1 MTESRD
7 PSHSEA
13 RDPSSPDSRDPLLPE
28 SQDTSLSEPAGS
40 SFPEPA
46 GSSFPEPVEGQA
58 GSTAPPPITVI
69 IGAGLVGASVGCALT
84 AAGWPVH
91 LVDAKAS
98 HARVAAELGAG
109 TAAPADPQRV
119 GLVVA
124 AVPPRVLPGV
134 ITTALQT
141 YPHAVVTDV
150 GSVKA
155 GVLNTLWDT
164 EPELARYV
172 GSHPM
177 AGSQHSGPMTARAD
191 LFVDRTWVITPHR
204 RTALEAVELVQ
215 RVVAACHARPVIM
228 DVDDHD
234 AAVAR
239 VSHLPHLMSVLT
251 AGRLN
256 EIPAE
261 DLLLAGQGL
270 RDVTRIAGSDP
281 GLWEQILGSNS
292 GAVLAE
298 LRQVHD
304 QLQVLIKA
312 LEQPGTEELRTVLT
326 SGVSGTHRIPG
337 KHGRAAVTYSRVVV
351 QIPDEPGALGRLF
364 ALVGEAGVNVEDIA
378 IEHDQVR
385 EVGYLSLSVDPDTEA
400 DLVGAITA
408 NGWVVQP

>member
-1 MTESRD
+1 MTESR
-7 PSHSEA
+7 PTTA
-13 RDPSSPDSRDPLLPE
+13 
-28 SQDTSLSEPAGS
+28 EPPG
-40 SFPEPA
+40 P
-46 GSSFPEPVEGQA
+46 
-58 GSTAPPPITVI
+58 TVI
-69 IGAGLVGASVGCALT
+69 IGAGLVGASAGCALT

-109 TAAPADPQRV
+109 TVTPADPDEVR
-119 GLVVA
+119 LVVA
-124 AVPPRVLPGV
+124 AVPPRVLSGV
-134 ITTALQT
+134 ISDALRT
-141 YPHAVVTDV
+141 YPNATVTDV

-155 GVLNTLWDT
+155 GVLHSLWDS
-164 EPELARYV
+164 EPELSRYV

-177 AGSQHSGPMTARAD
+177 AGSQYSGPLTARAD

-204 RTALEAVELVQ
+204 RSAAAAVEAV
-215 RVVAACHARPVIM
+215 RSVVAACQARPVIM
-228 DVDDHD
+228 DVDEHD

-256 EIPAE
+256 DVPAD

-292 GAVLAE
+292 GAVLSE

-304 QLQVLIKA
+304 QLQALIKA
-312 LEQPGTEELRTVLT
+312 LEQPETDDLRDVLSHGVTGTR
-326 SGVSGTHRIPG
+326 RIPG
-337 KHGRAAVTYSRVVV
+337 KHGRAAVSYSRVVV

-364 ALVGEAGVNVEDIA
+364 ALVGESGVNVEDIA

-385 EVGYLSLSVDPDTEA
+385 ELGYLSLSVDPANEA
-400 DLVGAITA
+400 DLVAAITA
-408 NGWVVQP
+408 NGWTVEP

>member
-1 MTESRD
+1 M
-7 PSHSEA
+7 
-13 RDPSSPDSRDPLLPE
+13 
-28 SQDTSLSEPAGS
+28 
-40 SFPEPA
+40 
-46 GSSFPEPVEGQA
+46 
-58 GSTAPPPITVI
+58 I
-69 IGAGLVGASVGCALT
+69 IGAGMVGASVGCALT

-109 TAAPADPQRV
+109 TADPAEPEQV
-119 GLVVA
+119 ALVIA

-134 ITTALQT
+134 IATALKT
-141 YPHAVVTDV
+141 YPKAVVTDV

-155 GVLNTLWDT
+155 GVLNSLWDS

-177 AGSQHSGPMTARAD
+177 AGSQYSGPMTARAD

-204 RTALEAVELVQ
+204 RSDPAAVEVV
-215 RVVAACHARPVIM
+215 RAVVAACRARAVIM

-256 EIPAE
+256 DIPAD

-281 GLWEQILGSNS
+281 GLWEQILGSNA

-304 QLQVLIKA
+304 QLQGLIKA
-312 LEQPGTEELRTVLT
+312 LEQPDTEELRTVLS
-326 SGVSGTHRIPG
+326 SGVAGTHRIPG

-364 ALVGEAGVNVEDIA
+364 ALVGESGVNVEDIA

-385 EVGYLSLSVDPDTEA
+385 EIGYLSLSVDPDTEA
-400 DLVGAITA
+400 DLVNAITA
-408 NGWVVQP
+408 NGWTVQP

>member
-1 MTESRD
+1 MTDPRSR
-7 PSHSEA
+7 P
-13 RDPSSPDSRDPLLPE
+13 
-28 SQDTSLSEPAGS
+28 T
-40 SFPEPA
+40 
-46 GSSFPEPVEGQA
+46 
-58 GSTAPPPITVI
+58 TVI
-69 IGAGLVGASVGCALT
+69 IGTGLVGASIGCALT
-84 AAGWPVH
+84 SAGWPVH
-91 LVDAKAS
+91 LTDAKAS

-109 TAAPADPQRV
+109 TVEAAQPDEV
-119 GLVVA
+119 GLVIA

-134 ITTALQT
+134 ITSALRT
-141 YPHAVVTDV
+141 YPNAVVTDV

-155 GVLNTLWDT
+155 GVLNTLWDS
-164 EPELARYV
+164 EPDLARYV

-204 RTALEAVELVQ
+204 RSAPDAVE
-215 RVVAACHARPVIM
+215 VVRGLAAACHARPVIM

-256 EIPAE
+256 DIPAE

-270 RDVTRIAGSDP
+270 RDVTRIAASDP

-312 LEQPGTEELRTVLT
+312 LEQPETEELRTVL
-326 SGVSGTHRIPG
+326 SHGVSGTRRIPG
-337 KHGRAAVTYSRVVV
+337 KHGRAAVAYSRVVV

-364 ALVGEAGVNVEDIA
+364 ALIGEAGVNVEDVA
-378 IEHDQVR
+378 IEHDQIR
-385 EVGYLSLSVDPDTEA
+385 EIGYLSLSVDPNTEA
-400 DLVGAITA
+400 DLVAAITE
-408 NGWVVQP
+408 NGWIVQP

>member
-1 MTESRD
+1 VTGA
-7 PSHSEA
+7 PA
-13 RDPSSPDSRDPLLPE
+13 RP
-28 SQDTSLSEPAGS
+28 T
-40 SFPEPA
+40 
-46 GSSFPEPVEGQA
+46 
-58 GSTAPPPITVI
+58 TVI

-109 TAAPADPQRV
+109 TAEPADAERV

-124 AVPPRVLPGV
+124 AVPPRVLPDV
-134 ITTALQT
+134 IATALRN
-141 YPHAVVTDV
+141 YPNATVTDV

-155 GVLNTLWDT
+155 GVLNALWDS
-164 EPELARYV
+164 EPDLARYV

-204 RTALEAVELVQ
+204 RSDPAAITLI
-215 RVVAACHARPVIM
+215 RTVVDACHARPLIM

-256 EIPAE
+256 DIPDE

-281 GLWEQILGSNS
+281 DLWQQILGANA

-312 LEQPGTEELRTVLT
+312 LEQPEGDDLKQLLAH
-326 SGVSGTHRIPG
+326 GVSGTRRIPG
-337 KHGRAAVTYSRVVV
+337 KHGRAAVAYSRIVV

-364 ALVGEAGVNVEDIA
+364 ALVGESGVNVEDIA

-385 EVGYLSLSVDPDTEA
+385 EVGYLSLSVHPDTEA
-400 DLVGAITA
+400 ELIAAITA
-408 NGWVVQP
+408 NGWTVQP

>member
-1 MTESRD
+1 MTRPRE
-7 PSHSEA
+7 PS
-13 RDPSSPDSRDPLLPE
+13 LPE
-28 SQDTSLSEPAGS
+28 PQVPTL
-40 SFPEPA
+40 
-46 GSSFPEPVEGQA
+46 PEPVEGQA
-58 GSTAPPPITVI
+58 RISSAQPTTVI

-84 AAGWPVH
+84 VAGWPVH

-109 TAAPADPQRV
+109 TTEPAQPDQV

-134 ITTALQT
+134 ITSALRS
-141 YPHAVVTDV
+141 YPNAVVTDV

-155 GVLNTLWDT
+155 GVLNTLWDG
-164 EPELARYV
+164 ERELARYV

-177 AGSQHSGPMTARAD
+177 AGSQHSGPITARAD

-204 RTALEAVELVQ
+204 RTAAEAVE
-215 RVVAACHARPVIM
+215 VVRAVVTACRARPVIM

-256 EIPAE
+256 DIPAE

-281 GLWEQILGSNS
+281 GLWEQILGSNA

-298 LRQVHD
+298 LRQVDD

-312 LEQPGTEELRTVLT
+312 LEQPGTEELRTVLS
-326 SGVSGTHRIPG
+326 SGVSGTRRIPG
-337 KHGRAAVTYSRVVV
+337 KHGRAAVPYSRVVV

-364 ALVGEAGVNVEDIA
+364 ALVGESGVNVEDIA
-378 IEHDQVR
+378 IEHDQAR

-400 DLVGAITA
+400 DLIAAITA
-408 NGWVVQP
+408 NGWTVLP